1 MLAVLSKQNKTKQNK
16 TKSNK
21 QNTVKSTMNVITDIT
36 VSVYLLQRCLAGSPK
51 LGKKKPQKLI
61 LTDQMRHKNCIPR
74 QRCNILQRLDHP

>member
-36 VSVYLLQRCLAGSPK
+36 VSGYLLQRCLAGSPK
-51 LGKKKPQKLI
+51 LGKKKTAKTYTNTSNEAQKLYSSSEV
-61 LTDQMRHKNCIPR
+61 
-74 QRCNILQRLDHP
+74 